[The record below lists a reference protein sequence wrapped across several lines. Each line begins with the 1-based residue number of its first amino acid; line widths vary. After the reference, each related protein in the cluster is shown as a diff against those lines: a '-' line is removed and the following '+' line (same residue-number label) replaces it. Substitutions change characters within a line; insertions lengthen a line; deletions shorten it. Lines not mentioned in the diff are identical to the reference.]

1 MEEIKKLVAQ
11 YQCNA
16 SVDVSSSDSDSD
28 SYISTG
34 RPAHR
39 KSVNEA
45 EGESGKRKTGT
56 ARLPTRRPDPNVY
69 NRNALLAR
77 ENRRKKKAYMEAVEK
92 ELDETRCTN
101 RSLLK
106 ALKKQFKLTQ
116 KLEKECQYL
125 KDVLGNCKN
134 NKNVTTVLNVDIS
147 SPDNRAASPDG
158 SLISTY
164 SSSSYELPME
174 TNSFPGVLNDDNGSV
189 AAEQYINEPPSS
201 SWNDFIDDLLTDYQ
215 HQPAPAYED
224 EGCARFLEENSFG
237 LPECQPPLKPLTIV
251 DEHSYFNKFS
261 EIGFIPSCEWS
272 PSRTPPTQ
280 LLQDDEFL
288 INTDSG
294 CIASL

>member
-1 MEEIKKLVAQ
+1 
-11 YQCNA
+11 
-16 SVDVSSSDSDSD
+16 
-28 SYISTG
+28 
-34 RPAHR
+34 
-39 KSVNEA
+39 
-45 EGESGKRKTGT
+45 
-56 ARLPTRRPDPNVY
+56 
-69 NRNALLAR
+69 
-77 ENRRKKKAYMEAVEK
+77 MEAVEK
-92 ELDETRCTN
+92 ELDETRSTN

-174 TNSFPGVLNDDNGSV
+174 TNSFPGVLNDDN
-189 AAEQYINEPPSS
+189 
-201 SWNDFIDDLLTDYQ
+201 DYQ
-215 HQPAPAYED
+215 QQPAPAYED
-224 EGCARFLEENSFG
+224 EGCTRFLEENSFG

-280 LLQDDEFL
+280 LLQDDDFL

-294 CIASL
+294 CIACVEARWIIFHPAREL

>member
-1 MEEIKKLVAQ
+1 ME
-11 YQCNA
+11 
-16 SVDVSSSDSDSD
+16 S
-28 SYISTG
+28 
-34 RPAHR
+34 
-39 KSVNEA
+39 
-45 EGESGKRKTGT
+45 
-56 ARLPTRRPDPNVY
+56 
-69 NRNALLAR
+69 
-77 ENRRKKKAYMEAVEK
+77 VEK
-92 ELDETRCTN
+92 ELDETRSTN

-134 NKNVTTVLNVDIS
+134 NKTVTTVLNVDIS

-174 TNSFPGVLNDDNGSV
+174 TKCFPGVLNDDN
-189 AAEQYINEPPSS
+189 
-201 SWNDFIDDLLTDYQ
+201 DYQ

-224 EGCARFLEENSFG
+224 ESCTRFLEDNSFG
-237 LPECQPPLKPLTIV
+237 LPECQQPLKPLTII

-261 EIGFIPSCEWS
+261 ETGFIPSCDWS

-294 CIASL
+294 CIACVEARWIIFHPARKLKI

>member
-1 MEEIKKLVAQ
+1 MEELKKLVAQ

-34 RPAHR
+34 RPAQR
-39 KSVNEA
+39 KSVNETKDA

-92 ELDETRCTN
+92 ELDETRSTN

-174 TNSFPGVLNDDNGSV
+174 TNSFPGVLNDDN
-189 AAEQYINEPPSS
+189 
-201 SWNDFIDDLLTDYQ
+201 DYQ
-215 HQPAPAYED
+215 QQPAPAYED
-224 EGCARFLEENSFG
+224 EGCTRFLEENSFG

-280 LLQDDEFL
+280 LLQDDDFL

-294 CIASL
+294 CIACVEARWIIFHPAREL

>member
-174 TNSFPGVLNDDNGSV
+174 TNSFPGVLNDDN
-189 AAEQYINEPPSS
+189 
-201 SWNDFIDDLLTDYQ
+201 DYQ

-272 PSRTPPTQ
+272 PSRTPPKQ
-280 LLQDDEFL
+280 LLQDDKFL
-288 INTDSG
+288 VNTDSG